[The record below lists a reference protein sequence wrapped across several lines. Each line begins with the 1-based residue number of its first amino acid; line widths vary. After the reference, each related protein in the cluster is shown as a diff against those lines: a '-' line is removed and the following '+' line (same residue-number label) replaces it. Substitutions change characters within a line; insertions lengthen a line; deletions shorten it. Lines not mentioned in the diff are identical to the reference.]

1 MSAPPTINQ
10 RLEVPGEIWIQSQTA
25 YRELSGRIAF
35 VGPLSRFFGQLR
47 VIGTSGNYT
56 FLADSTGANRGFCVR
71 GEDTQGELAVPTYG
85 YSKDYVLQA
94 SADTVKA
101 YKLEVNTS
109 AYNTTNPYQFGNPS
123 FTVTRAGTKDT
134 TTTNTVIGSC
144 SQANW
149 KAAGE
154 AILFTIG
161 SNDFGYGSGFLGYYA
176 KSSNPSDPDRRFLI
190 GIDNG
195 SGTKINSIVILPS
208 GSIEVPTSLTSPT
221 ASIGALTTT
230 TLNATGVV
238 ADTITATNYVGL
250 PAPNVLPI
258 TLDPTNSRIGI
269 NNTAPTKAIDVVG
282 DVLVSGEVETGT
294 VKATT
299 YIGLPAWDPAN
310 ALPITLDPTNSRI
323 GINQTTPTKS
333 IDVVGDAVVSGEI
346 AAGSLRGDAFGVGY
360 NPGVKEGW
368 GLYRDSSTLTLYISP
383 LTTAGVPTPANDVS
397 IEYSTGKVIL
407 NSLQASTELT
417 VGSDL
422 IKTDTTNTRVG
433 INKAT
438 PAYTLD
444 VGGDVN
450 IPTGSNF
457 MINGVPISSG
467 GSSAITVTSPNVFT
481 ASVTAP
487 VKPTTTLLDYITVR
501 ELPGSKLCDCT
512 FNIAWTSSSGSSP
525 GDGVFFIDLPSGYQF
540 DLTKHP
546 ATSTMTTLSTT
557 FPTGAIIPGSSISA
571 QMTSGGVTYYVG
583 MAIVRD
589 ATRFAVFF
597 QQNGKYWSSAQL
609 GFGIVST
616 PSTSPQF
623 SLFGSF
629 QFHKP

>member
-1 MSAPPTINQ
+1 VKGELQIDAESNYKESNGLISFKSAFGQKLGQIRSYGYAGFDTLLLDASNCQVGLAFRTLYAQGDSMITGQNDQFPLTIATNTTTA
-10 RLEVPGEIWIQSQTA
+10 RILRIEEKSTA
-25 YRELSGRIAF
+25 Y
-35 VGPLSRFFGQLR
+35 
-47 VIGTSGNYT
+47 N
-56 FLADSTGANRGFCVR
+56 
-71 GEDTQGELAVPTYG
+71 QGKTDATVML
-85 YSKDYVLQA
+85 YV
-94 SADTVKA
+94 
-101 YKLEVNTS
+101 YRP
-109 AYNTTNPYQFGNPS
+109 NTTNSSSLLNDIAQFGQSTFKAGESINIS
-123 FTVTRAGTKDT
+123 LGRSSSHSLRLGYLCESGNSTDVTNTSYLGMTHNNNFIKSVIFDT
-134 TTTNTVIGSC
+134 TGNT
-144 SQANW
+144 
-149 KAAGE
+149 
-154 AILFTIG
+154 
-161 SNDFGYGSGFLGYYA
+161 
-176 KSSNPSDPDRRFLI
+176 
-190 GIDNG
+190 
-195 SGTKINSIVILPS
+195 SIPV
-208 GSIEVPTSLTSPT
+208 SLTTPT

-230 TLNATGVV
+230 TLNTTGIVT
-238 ADTITATNYVGL
+238 DTITATNYIGL
-250 PAPNVLPI
+250 PATNVSPI

-269 NNTAPTKAIDVVG
+269 NNTTPTKAVDVVG
-282 DVLVSGEVETGT
+282 DVLVSGEVEAGT

-467 GSSAITVTSPNVFT
+467 GGSTITTTSLNVFT
-481 ASVTAP
+481 TTTTAP
-487 VKPTTTLLDYITVR
+487 VKPTTTLADFITVR
-501 ELPGSKLCDCT
+501 EHPGSKLCDCT
-512 FNIAWTSSSGSSP
+512 FHIAWLDPTGSSA
-525 GDGVFFIDLPSGYQF
+525 GSGVYFIQLPTGYQF

-546 ATSTMTTLSTT
+546 ADTSISAADASAA
-557 FPTGAIIPGSSISA
+557 TGTIIPGSNFSA
-571 QMTSGGVTYYVG
+571 QLNSGTTTYFIGLGVVY
-583 MAIVRD
+583 D
-589 ATRFAVFF
+589 SNRFAVLMY
-597 QQNGKYWSSAQL
+597 QNGKFWSNAQM
-609 GFGIVST
+609 GFGSAGGA
-616 PSTSPQF
+616 SNPQF
-623 SLFGSF
+623 SLSGSF
-629 QFHKP
+629 QFFKP